1 MALTDP
7 FVLPAGTVL
16 VPVSE
21 LPENVR
27 REIQA
32 EEDDVAISR
41 PNSRAQSKILDRE
54 AAALVRH
61 FEKPHTIA
69 QAVARYSR
77 GKEQNPEQLLEEA
90 FPLLQSLIASQLLVA
105 ADSQEAQEI
114 QATLK
119 PGEVV
124 EGWTILRCV
133 QTLEDTELYQ
143 MRGAGGELGALK
155 IARADAGH
163 RIDSMLEREAQVL
176 SRLDGKITPRL
187 LNRGEWNGRRF
198 LLIEWCAG
206 ADVSA
211 IADEFRRRASQESR
225 AELLRLATTI
235 VDAYA
240 WLHEQGVMHG
250 DVHPRNVFVDRQ
262 QAVKIIDFGLACFA
276 GEEQRRGNRGGVG
289 FFLEPELARAA
300 MSGSYPPP
308 LTMLGEQYAVAVM
321 LYLLFTGGHHLDFS
335 LEKEKMLRQIAED
348 PVLPFTRRNAQP
360 WPEVEA
366 VLAKALSKNPAD
378 RFSSMR
384 EFWRALNDVKA
395 PTFGAQAGQPD
406 PGLLETKKTSLEKVG
421 LSGPLLTGPAVSA
434 PSTSVNYGAAGI
446 AYALYR
452 MACAGEDAE
461 LLALADAW
469 ASRAVR
475 QIRDEGAFY
484 DKEIDITKE
493 TVGETSLYHSPAG
506 VYAVQALIAQA
517 SGNPALQQLA
527 TSAFLE
533 ASSKDTDK
541 LDVTLG
547 RAGTILG
554 SAFLLSA
561 AEGSLSP
568 EMQPLERLRSF
579 GRERAA
585 RLWETMESFGPIRES
600 KELSNLGAAHGWA
613 GLLYSIL
620 CWSAVSHDPLPSGI
634 GERLQ
639 QLGECA
645 EPVGRGLRWPWD
657 LTRNANQQGGYMPGW
672 CNGTAGYVFLW
683 TLAHKM
689 LGDPDYLAWAEG
701 AAWNVWETAG
711 PIGNLCCG
719 MAGQAYAL
727 LNFYRHTEENVWLS
741 RARDA
746 ARYAVVAQKESIG
759 QPGYEQF
766 ALRTESLYKGE
777 LGIAVLAADLE
788 RPEQACMP
796 LFELES

>member
-41 PNSRAQSKILDRE
+41 PNSRTQSKILGRE

-77 GKEQNPEQLLEEA
+77 GKEQNPDQLLEEA

-105 ADSQEAQEI
+105 ADSPEAQEI
-114 QATLK
+114 KATLEQD
-119 PGEVV
+119 EVV

-143 MRGAGGELGALK
+143 TRGPAGELAALK
-155 IARADAGH
+155 IARADAGD
-163 RIDSMLEREAQVL
+163 RIHFMLEREAQAL
-176 SRLDGKITPRL
+176 LRLEGRVTPRL
-187 LNRGEWNGRRF
+187 LHNGEWNGRRF

-206 ADVSA
+206 ADVSV
-211 IADEFRRRASQESR
+211 ISEEFRRRASQESR

-240 WLHEQGVMHG
+240 SLHEQGVMHG
-250 DVHPRNVFVDRQ
+250 DVHPRNVLVDRQ
-262 QAVKIIDFGLACFA
+262 QAVKIIDFGLACFE
-276 GEEQRRGNRGGVG
+276 GEAQHRGNRGGVG
-289 FFLEPELARAA
+289 FFLEPELAHAA
-300 MSGSYPPP
+300 MSGSYPPL
-308 LTMLGEQYAVAVM
+308 LTMAGEQYAVAVM

-348 PVLPFTRRNAQP
+348 SVLPFARRNAQA
-360 WPEVEA
+360 WPEVEEL
-366 VLAKALSKNPAD
+366 LAKALSKDPAD

-384 EFWRALNDVKA
+384 EFWRALSEVKA
-395 PTFGAQAGQPD
+395 PSIEAHAAQAD
-406 PGLLETKKTSLEKVG
+406 PGLLELQKTFLEKLG
-421 LSGPLLTGPAVSA
+421 LSGPLLTGPALSA

-475 QIRDEGAFY
+475 QIPDEGAFY
-484 DKEIDITKE
+484 NKEIDITKE

-517 SGNPALQQLA
+517 GGNPALQQLA
-527 TSAFLE
+527 TSAFIE
-533 ASSKDTDK
+533 ASSKDSDK
-541 LDVTLG
+541 LDITLG

-561 AEGSLSP
+561 AEASFSP
-568 EMQPLERLRSF
+568 EVQPIERLRSF
-579 GRERAA
+579 GRESAA
-585 RLWETMESFGPIRES
+585 KLWQKMESFGPIRES
-600 KELSNLGAAHGWA
+600 KELSNLGIAHGWA

-620 CWSAVSHDPLPSGI
+620 CWSAVSRDPLPPAI

-657 LTRNANQQGGYMPGW
+657 LTRSVNQQGGYMPGW

-689 LGDPDYLAWAEG
+689 LGDKNFLTWAEG
-701 AAWNVWETAG
+701 AAWNVWEAAG

-727 LNFYRHTEENVWLS
+727 LNFYRHTGENAWLS

-746 ARYAVVAQKESIG
+746 ARYAVVAQKESSS